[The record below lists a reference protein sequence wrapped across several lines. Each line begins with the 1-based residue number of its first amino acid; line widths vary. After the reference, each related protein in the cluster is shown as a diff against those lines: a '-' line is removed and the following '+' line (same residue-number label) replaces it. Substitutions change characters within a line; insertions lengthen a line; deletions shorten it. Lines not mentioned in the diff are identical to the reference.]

1 MAQNIHPPQEE
12 LEYLLQKERALFQ
25 GDKALPAD
33 ITSKWLFD
41 NSYDETAEALRVTLD
56 SPFGLDSIY
65 IEGEYVPPA
74 TGTGL
79 LTGGVKDSDNTFMPF
94 QFTDEGLLRTDTTV
108 SVSLPPGLEV
118 EIDALDGDTIGI
130 FGFVDGNTANPPV
143 GVNVTASGVLR
154 TTSSFSDNT
163 ISVFAEAS
171 LGAGTTTVVTYTVP
185 AGKTFYLLDAKGA
198 GEEDANLRLQIN
210 SSTISLRK
218 LSWTNRNVDFQ
229 YSGGLKLSAGDII
242 DLTVTHSGAASCDFN
257 GSIYG
262 ELI

>member
-1 MAQNIHPPQEE
+1 MAQTLHPPQEE
-12 LEYLLQKERALFQ
+12 LEFKRHDHGPYFTSE
-25 GDKALPAD
+25 KALPAD
-33 ITSKWLFD
+33 IISRWLHD
-41 NSYDETAEALRVTLD
+41 NAYDVTAEALRVTLD

-79 LTGGVKDSDNTFMPF
+79 LSGGVKDSDNTFMPF
-94 QFTDEGLLRTDTTV
+94 QFTDEGLLKTDTTV

-130 FGFVDGNTANPPV
+130 FGFVDGNTANTPV

-163 ISVFAEAS
+163 ISVFGEAS
-171 LGAGTTTVVTYTVP
+171 LASGTTTVVTYTVP
-185 AGKTFYLLDAKGA
+185 AGKVFYLLDAKGA
-198 GEEDANLRLQIN
+198 GEVDANLRLEVN

-218 LSWTNRNVDFQ
+218 LSWTNRNADFQ

-242 DLTVTHSGAASCDFN
+242 DVTVTHSGASSCDFN

>member
-1 MAQNIHPPQEE
+1 MAQTLHPPQEE
-12 LEYLLQKERALFQ
+12 LEFRRHDHVPVEVPA
-25 GDKALPAD
+25 KARPAD
-33 ITSKWLFD
+33 IISKWLFD
-41 NSYDETAEALRVTLD
+41 NAYDQTAEALRVTLD

-79 LTGGVKDSDNTFMPF
+79 FVGGVKDSDNTFMPF
-94 QFTDEGLLRTDTTV
+94 QFTDAGLLKTDTTV
-108 SVSLPPGLEV
+108 SVTLPPGIDV

-163 ISVFAEAS
+163 ISVFGEAS
-171 LGAGTTTVVTYTVP
+171 LASGTTTVATYTVP

-198 GEEDANLRLQIN
+198 GEVDADLRLEVN
-210 SSTISLRK
+210 SSTIALRK
-218 LSWTNRNVDFQ
+218 LSWTNRNADFQ

-242 DLTVTHSGAASCDFN
+242 DLTVTHSGAGSCDFN